1 MIAQPSLPLAPRGR
15 GRSLLSDST
24 HDRHAG
30 IAACRAGVRF
40 FLAEPSP
47 RRDWRIDGQA
57 WTLLRYPG
65 AVDDPDA
72 GEWISCRTRRI
83 RLDRL
88 RLQPCR
94 HGPADPAPD

>member
-15 GRSLLSDST
+15 GRSLLSDSI

-40 FLAEPSP
+40 FLAEPQP
-47 RRDWRIDGQA
+47 GAIGAIDGHA
-57 WTLLRYPG
+57 WTLRYPG

-72 GEWISCRTRRI
+72 GEWISCRTRRK